1 MSSESKTRVVIIG
14 GGISGLATAYFIL
27 NRAVEAEKEI
37 DLCLL
42 EKDSRPGGKFIA
54 RREQGYTVEGGPN
67 GFLDSKPWT
76 LDLVRSLGLENALLP
91 SSESA
96 RKRFIFSRG
105 KLVRLPE
112 SIPSFIKSPLISI
125 PGKARFL
132 GELIARPTSPGT
144 DTTVAEFGRRRLGQ
158 EAVDRI
164 LDPMVSGIFAGDPY
178 KMSLRASFPRIAD
191 LEEQY
196 GSLFK
201 ALVSLASEKKR
212 AKRRGDVV
220 VSSSGPAGPG
230 GVLTSFKGSISDL
243 TDRLAAEL
251 GERVRISSAASR
263 ITFDN
268 GSYTITATDQIYHAD
283 AVVLAVPA
291 YEAAGL
297 LADIS
302 PRASELLVQIPYS
315 PMAIVGLGYS
325 ENKLGS
331 APDGFGYLIPGVE
344 ERRIL
349 GALWTSSIFPGHRAP
364 EGKVL
369 LRVMVGGARD
379 RETPGLP
386 DDELMDTVVSELY
399 HTMGLSV
406 EPEFSTIFRWERAIP
421 LYTLNHLGRLAEA
434 ESNLADGIF
443 LAGNAYRGVGINDCV
458 RESEK
463 IALKVMKVL
472 L

>member
-27 NRAVEAEKEI
+27 NGAVEAEKEI

-96 RKRFIFSRG
+96 RKRFIFSRE

-196 GSLFK
+196 GSLFR

-268 GSYTITATDQIYHAD
+268 GSYSITATDQIYHAD

-349 GALWTSSIFPGHRAP
+349 GALWTSSIFPGYRAP

-386 DDELMDTVVSELY
+386 DDELMDTVVSEL
-399 HTMGLSV
+399 HQTMGISV

-434 ESNLADGIF
+434 ESDLPEGIF
-443 LAGNAYRGVGINDCV
+443 LSGNAYRGVGINDCV

-463 IALKVMKVL
+463 TALKVVEVTL
-472 L
+472 

>member
-27 NRAVEAEKEI
+27 NKAMEAEKEI
-37 DLCLL
+37 DLYLL

-76 LDLVRSLGLENALLP
+76 MDLVRSLGLENALLP

-105 KLVRLPE
+105 NLVRLPE
-112 SIPSFIKSPLISI
+112 SIPSFIKSPLISV

-132 GELIARPTSPGT
+132 GELTARPTSPGT

-158 EAVDRI
+158 EAVDRL

-196 GSLFK
+196 GGLFK
-201 ALVSLASEKKR
+201 ALVSLALEKKR
-212 AKRRGDVV
+212 AKRRGDAV

-230 GVLTSFKGSISDL
+230 GVLTSFNGSISDL

-251 GERVRISSAASR
+251 GKRMRISSAASS

-268 GSYTITATDQIYHAD
+268 GSYKITASDQIYHAD

-291 YEAAGL
+291 YAAAGL

-302 PRASELLVQIPYS
+302 PRASELIGQIPYS
-315 PMAIVGLGYS
+315 PMAIIGLGYP
-325 ENKLGS
+325 EHKLGS

-369 LRVMVGGARD
+369 LRVMVGGARN

-386 DDELMDTVVSELY
+386 DDELMDTVVSEL
-399 HTMGLSV
+399 HQTMGISV

-434 ESNLADGIF
+434 ESDLPEGIF
-443 LAGNAYRGVGINDCV
+443 LSGNAYRGVGINDCV

-463 IALKVMKVL
+463 TAQKVVEVTL
-472 L
+472 